1 MIIIKSKMNDQQNHL
16 KSLLERRVELN
27 NEINKLNNEASV
39 KREMFLKVQGVIEYL
54 SETGVTLQE
63 NEEDTGEETPEI
75 KQTTVVE

>member
-1 MIIIKSKMNDQQNHL
+1 MITIKSKMNEQQNHL
-16 KSLLERRVELN
+16 KTLLERRVELN

>member
-1 MIIIKSKMNDQQNHL
+1 MITIKSKMNEQQNHL
-16 KSLLERRVELN
+16 KTLLERRVELN

-63 NEEDTGEETPEI
+63 NEEDTEEETPEI

>member
-1 MIIIKSKMNDQQNHL
+1 MIIIKSKMNEQQNHL

-63 NEEDTGEETPEI
+63 NEEDTKEETPEI

>member
-1 MIIIKSKMNDQQNHL
+1 MITIKSKMNEQQNHL
-16 KSLLERRVELN
+16 KTLLERRVELN
-27 NEINKLNNEASV
+27 NEINKLNNEASA